1 MSLFRCGPVIN
12 HADPESPS
20 VINTDLRCHQLVGV
34 SLFLLWGFFVQD
46 FFLLWILCPFGLV
59 SHEETFMYY
68 INVL

>member
-46 FFLLWILCPFGLV
+46 FFVVVDFMSLWV
-59 SHEETFMYY
+59 SFT
-68 INVL
+68 